1 MNPLSIRRR
10 VARAAWGAGL
20 AALALALAAPA
31 HALIIQNIAGSFSD
45 SIGGSN
51 LTYPTNVTVTG
62 FGTELES
69 QARWGTAAT
78 PAGNSGLGFTPN
90 GPALLVLPETEFV
103 IGRFRHF
110 NNGVLRPAFSTKLAI
125 TLEIAASSPG
135 VSTFPY
141 TFLIDET
148 DNIEPCVQ
156 PGTTICP
163 DRIDNTSSQTDVI
176 FSSGGVDYTLSILG
190 WRAGSPDGP
199 FTNIFVS
206 EEGGISTAYLVGKL
220 TTVLTPEPGT
230 ALLLAAGLAGLAA
243 IRRRS

>member
-1 MNPLSIRRR
+1 M
-10 VARAAWGAGL
+10 VCAV
-20 AALALALAAPA
+20 PA
-31 HALIIQNIAGSFSD
+31 HALIIQTITGAFSD

-51 LTYPTNVTVTG
+51 LSYPQHVVVPG
-62 FGTELES
+62 FGTELEN

-90 GPALLVLPETEFV
+90 GPSLLVLPETEFV

-110 NNGVLRPAFSTKLAI
+110 NNGVLKPAFTTKLSI
-125 TLEIAASSPG
+125 SLDIAAASPG
-135 VSTFPY
+135 LSTFPF

-156 PGTTICP
+156 PGVTICP
-163 DRIDNTSSQTDVI
+163 DRIDNTNAQTGVT
-176 FSSGGVDYTLSILG
+176 FASGGVNYTLSILG
-190 WRAGSPDGP
+190 WRAVSPDGP
-199 FTNIFVS
+199 FTNVFVS

-230 ALLLAAGLAGLAA
+230 ALLLGAGLAGLAA
-243 IRRRS
+243 TRRRTPKT